1 MPRSCPVFHE
11 ADIGELGDKDWKRH
25 IRISC
30 PGLSE
35 DAVDIQRVPNGVHV
49 IITESDVDGDCHR
62 SFGLKSRI
70 LFDKEFHY
78 DHRVFGCLNLCEDE
92 CSFNDGVL
100 NLVLKRSQPE
110 RLMLS
115 IAKCKIPATRSTTN
129 LKSNVNMIGGVASWR
144 LRPRSVCS
152 TAESSNPEVFA
163 MTPEVTEDGMHAK
176 EVEQP
181 ELKERVKLAFLP
193 SSGLPSF
200 VTTGSGCTVQSGTA
214 SEFVG
219 CRSWFARRSS
229 SKARSIQRE

>member
-1 MPRSCPVFHE
+1 MGSAFLALQAKVEMCDAVEPRSTSNNTSSGGTSRSSPPSRSSSSSSRSSRKNRGTQEISKEHSDLKAEESMPRSCPVFHE

-100 NLVLKRSQPE
+100 NLVLKRS
-110 RLMLS
+110 
-115 IAKCKIPATRSTTN
+115 
-129 LKSNVNMIGGVASWR
+129 
-144 LRPRSVCS
+144 
-152 TAESSNPEVFA
+152 
-163 MTPEVTEDGMHAK
+163 
-176 EVEQP
+176 
-181 ELKERVKLAFLP
+181 
-193 SSGLPSF
+193 
-200 VTTGSGCTVQSGTA
+200 
-214 SEFVG
+214 
-219 CRSWFARRSS
+219 
-229 SKARSIQRE
+229 